1 MAKEEVKEEVVA
13 PDQQETVQP
22 APEVKDSKTRASA
35 KDKTDTVEV
44 KKDVLNQ
51 ILDTLKRQE
60 SEIERLQY
68 AADKGRLAKFN
79 EKNQSEPVR
88 RVSVNYLNNQIVM
101 AWTSMTANEV
111 YKDFRTGA
119 WHEKLESKVVLADGS
134 ELVIPYEQFI
144 NLPYLECDVIDRMK
158 SDSERITYKLVV
170 AEGQPGIPAG
180 YEFTID
186 GTFINHK

>member
-1 MAKEEVKEEVVA
+1 MAKEEVKEEVSV
-13 PDQQETVQP
+13 DEQETAQP
-22 APEVKDSKTRASA
+22 APDTKETKTRSAA
-35 KDKTDTVEV
+35 KDKADTVEV

-79 EKNQSEPVR
+79 EKNQTEPIK

-119 WHEKLESKVVLADGS
+119 WHEKLESKVILADGT
-134 ELVIPYEQFI
+134 EVAIPYEQFI
-144 NLPYLECDVIDRMK
+144 NLPYLECDVVDRMK
-158 SDSERITYKLVV
+158 SDSEKITYKLVV
-170 AEGQPGIPAG
+170 TEGQPGIPAG